1 MRCAEGG
8 RVKLALSVVEQLPMA
23 RIVRP
28 SSNSVEVVM
37 SCYKLV
43 FAVSL
48 LSFQI
53 DSPVNDAAKKDLQHF
68 QGNWRAAAVINADG
82 RPATTEELERTRL
95 IVDGNKFT
103 LKGKDFVIKGQFTI
117 DPSKSP
123 KAIDAVLDSKEG
135 EKPVK
140 VLGIYRIDG
149 ETRKSCFA
157 MPDKPR
163 PTKFPASPEGYLQL
177 EWKR

>member
-1 MRCAEGG
+1 
-8 RVKLALSVVEQLPMA
+8 
-23 RIVRP
+23 
-28 SSNSVEVVM
+28 M
-37 SCYKLV
+37 SCLNFV
-43 FAVSL
+43 ILVSL

-53 DSPVNDAAKKDLQHF
+53 DSPTGDAVKRDLQHF
-68 QGNWRAAAVINADG
+68 QGSWQAASVINADG

-95 IVDGNKFT
+95 IVEGNQFT
-103 LKGKDFVIKGQFTI
+103 LKGKDFIIKGRFTI

-123 KAIDAVLDSKEG
+123 KSIDAVLDTKEG

-157 MPDKPR
+157 LPDKPR
-163 PTKFPASPEGYLQL
+163 PKDFPLSPKDYIQF